1 MNLRFIAL
9 TLCSGALACACSSGS
24 NKSID
29 TTEIQ
34 PPPLAT
40 AMPTVN
46 GPIVYNDV
54 PVHDPSVVRADDGS
68 FYVIGSHLAMA
79 HSDDLVTWTSLGTD
93 IPAAPGL
100 NSDPA
105 STLFDTYASEAAGGI
120 AYVGGWVG
128 SWAGDIIKLADGR
141 WYFYYDH
148 CAVPADAAGACTF
161 PRSYLGVAVSD
172 NIEGPYSSLGEF
184 LWSGQTDAEL
194 AGNYPVDG
202 VTSFDPAVDPNVIDP
217 AVFYD
222 KAGNLWMTYGSYS
235 GGIFVLRMDGATG
248 MPMPGQGYGTHIAGG
263 NHSAIEGTFVLYSPD
278 SDYYYLFM
286 SFGGLAAN
294 DGYNVRVERSRN
306 PDGPYVDAEGQD
318 MVDARGGW
326 DQIEPFGM
334 KLIGGFIFA
343 ADLGDVTPDR
353 GYLAP
358 GGESAY
364 YDADTGKYL
373 LVLHT
378 RFPNRGEQHAIR
390 VHEMFMNENGWLVV
404 SPHRFAPMT
413 GANSVS
419 REDAVGSYRLI
430 NLGKDI
436 NREAKRN
443 TYVNLNADRSVS
455 GSVSGTYQMSL
466 KAGTDMKLTLDG
478 TVYDGV
484 IQWQWDEM
492 ADRLTPTITA
502 ISGEG
507 VTVWLSQMEAESDAK
522 VMQDIA
528 DAITFPDTFSGDAL
542 DFPTSATRGAT
553 ISWSTS
559 NGNVVKSD
567 GTVIRPNVG
576 QGNQTVTITATIT
589 LNGQT
594 TTASWDML
602 VPQRSTFNRIAE
614 YDFENDLTDSLG
626 KFTAGQATGDRIW
639 NVGGG
644 AVSYAA
650 GHDGQAVNLDGTAG
664 VRLPDG
670 LISNYEYS
678 VSFWI
683 NPTAITGFTTG
694 FFGAINEF
702 GTAPDIFA
710 DNWISMLPQGWDGNT
725 MFWSHRILDGTE
737 AWFDGLTGQL
747 IAQGQ
752 WTHVG
757 FSVKRGLVK
766 VFINGQELFSSGN
779 LTDFFSNY
787 VGHFALGVNY
797 WDLPFNGMID
807 QLKIYDAALEA
818 DEMKA
823 LDIDNTPSDQLLQIA
838 VDLLDLGDLSAVKED
853 IHLPRTGPFA
863 AAIDWVSSDPAISV
877 QSDTGIVTRPDKNS
891 PAADVTLTATITL
904 DGQSMMKQFPAT
916 VSNLA
921 PPDPIA
927 VYSFEDNLDDST
939 GNFASGT
946 ATGNLITAAG
956 GTIAFDDNGAVGKAL
971 TLNGSTG
978 VFLDND
984 LVTDATYSI
993 SLWLKPSS
1001 FAPYTTALFGGP
1013 NCVGPGNC
1021 NSWISVVPGGTNDFD
1036 DTFLWSGT
1044 AWYDARTNTRIP
1056 ANQWSQFVAVDDGGN
1071 ISVYLNGVLKFS
1083 GANYP
1088 DVFSGVFNRGF
1099 WLGVNN
1105 WDPAFVGS
1113 VDEVKFY
1120 DEAMTADD
1128 VAQRYAEEAGP

>member
-1 MNLRFIAL
+1 MNARFIAL
-9 TLCSGALACACSSGS
+9 TFFSSVLLCACSTGS
-24 NKSID
+24 NNKHFD
-29 TTEIQ
+29 TTNLQ
-34 PPPLAT
+34 PPPLVT
-40 AMPTVN
+40 VKPTVTA
-46 GPIVYNDV
+46 PVYNDV

-79 HSDDLVTWTSLGTD
+79 HSDDLVTWTSLGTE
-93 IPAAPGL
+93 IPAAPGQ
-100 NSDPA
+100 NTDPA
-105 STLFDTYASEAAGGI
+105 SALFDTYAGEAAGGI

-148 CAVPADAAGACTF
+148 CANPSDAAGACNR

-184 LWSGQTDAEL
+184 LWSDQTDAEL

-202 VTSFDPAVDPNVIDP
+202 VTTFNPAVDPNVIDP
-217 AVFYD
+217 AMFYD
-222 KAGNLWMTYGSYS
+222 KDSNLWMTYGSYS
-235 GGIFVLRMDGATG
+235 GGIFILQMDDTTG
-248 MPMPGQGYGTHIAGG
+248 KPMPGQGYGKHIAGG
-263 NHSAIEGTFVLYSPD
+263 NSSAIEGTFVLYSPD

-294 DGYNVRVERSRN
+294 DGYNVRVARSRD
-306 PDGPYVDAEGQD
+306 PDGPYLDAEGND
-318 MVDARGGW
+318 MADARGGW
-326 DQIEPFGM
+326 EQIEPYGV
-334 KLIGGFIFA
+334 KLIGGFDFA
-343 ADLGDVTPDR
+343 PDVGDVTPDR
-353 GYLAP
+353 GYLSP

-373 LVLHT
+373 LVFHT
-378 RFPNRGEQHAIR
+378 RFPDRGEQHAIR
-390 VHEMFMNENGWLVV
+390 VHQMFLNENDWLVV
-404 SPHRFAPMT
+404 SPDRYVPMT
-413 GANSVS
+413 GDNSVS
-419 REDAVGSYRLI
+419 REDAVGTYRLI

-443 TYVNLNADRSVS
+443 TYANLKADRTVS
-455 GSVSGTYQMSL
+455 GSVGGSFQMSL
-466 KAGTDMKLTLDG
+466 SAGDDVKLTLDG

-484 IQWQWDEM
+484 IKWQWDAM
-492 ADRLTPTITA
+492 AGRLTPTIMA
-502 ISGEG
+502 VSGAG
-507 VTVWLSQMEAESDAK
+507 VTVWLSQMEAEADAD
-522 VMQDIA
+522 VLQDIA
-528 DAITFPDTFSGDAL
+528 DAMDFPATFSGDSL
-542 DFPTSATRGAT
+542 DLPTTGTRGAT
-553 ISWSTS
+553 ISWSSS
-559 NGNVVKSD
+559 NGEVIKDD

-576 QGNQTVTITATIT
+576 EGDQTVMLTATIT

-594 TTASWDML
+594 TTATYDVL
-602 VPQRSTFNRIAE
+602 VPQRSTFNRVAE

-626 KFTAGQATGDRIW
+626 KFAAGQATGDRIW

-644 AVSYAA
+644 TVGYLA
-650 GHDGQAVNLDGTAG
+650 GHDGQALNLDGTDG

-670 LISNYEYS
+670 LVSNYEYS

-683 NPTAITGFTTG
+683 NPTAITGFTTA

-702 GTAPDIFA
+702 GTAPAIFA
-710 DNWISMLPQGWDGNT
+710 DNWISLLPQGWDGNT

-737 AWFDGLTGQL
+737 AWFDGRTFQL
-747 IAQGQ
+747 IPQGQ

-807 QLKIYDAALEA
+807 ELKIYDAALEA

-823 LDIDNTPSDQLLQIA
+823 LDIDNTSSNQLLQIA

-863 AAIDWVSSDPAISV
+863 AAIDWASSDPAIAV
-877 QSDTGIVTRPDKNS
+877 QADTGVVTRPDKNS
-891 PAADVTLTATITL
+891 PPADVTLTATVTL
-904 DGQSMMKQFPAT
+904 DGQSMMKQFQAT

-921 PPDPIA
+921 PPEPIA
-927 VYSFEDNLDDST
+927 MYSFEDNLDDSA

-971 TLNGSTG
+971 ALNGATG

-984 LVTDATYSI
+984 ILGDATYSI
-993 SLWLKPSS
+993 SLWLKPTS
-1001 FAPYTTALFGGP
+1001 FTSYTTALFGGS
-1013 NCVGPGNC
+1013 NCVGAANC
-1021 NSWISVVPGGTNDFD
+1021 HSWISVVPGGTVDFT
-1036 DTFLWSGT
+1036 DTFLWSGE

-1056 ANQWSQFVAVDDGGN
+1056 AGQWTQFVAVNDGGN
-1071 ISVYLNGVLKFS
+1071 ISVYLNGVPKFS

-1105 WDPAFVGS
+1105 WDPAYVGS
-1113 VDEVKFY
+1113 IDEVKFY
-1120 DEAMTADD
+1120 DEAETADD
-1128 VAQRYAEEAGP
+1128 VAQRYAEESGP